1 MKPVILMTGHTM
13 PELAARRGDFDLWY
27 AQLAG
32 WSPDRFH
39 VVDAVGGEPLPNP
52 HNVDALIVSGS
63 AHSVADYAAWS
74 VASGQFMTEVVN
86 AGIPTLGICYGHQL
100 IGDCL
105 GGRVGVNPAGREI
118 GISVITQ
125 RGDDPIFDGLPTNF
139 PVIQTHVDAVLDAPG
154 AAEIIASND
163 NTEIQAMAIGKRTR
177 TVQWHPEFDIDII
190 GHYITVR
197 AEAIESEF
205 GPGHASKLLKALQP
219 VETGRVIMR
228 NFLNNFAAGKV

>member
-39 VVDAVGGEPLPNP
+39 VVDAVGGETLPHP

-63 AHSVADYAAWS
+63 AHCVVDYEEWS
-74 VASGQFMTEVVN
+74 VASGRFMTEVVN

-105 GGRVGVNPAGREI
+105 GGTVGVNPAGREI
-118 GISVITQ
+118 GISVVTQ
-125 RGDDPIFDGLPTNF
+125 NGEDPIFEGLPRSF
-139 PVIQTHVDAVLDAPG
+139 PVIQTHVDAVLEPPSVG
-154 AAEIIASND
+154 TIIASNE
-163 NTEIQAMAIGKRTR
+163 NTENQAMAIGKRTR
-177 TVQWHPEFDIDII
+177 TVQWHPEFDVDII

-197 AEAIESEF
+197 AEAIDSEF
-205 GPGHASKLLKALQP
+205 GPGHASHLLKSLKP
-219 VETGRVIMR
+219 VSTGRLIMR
-228 NFLNNFAAGKV
+228 NFLHDFAAGKV